1 MERLVRP
8 MQKGLVRPMQKGPVR
23 AMKQLVRPMQPL
35 ARPILICL
43 FGKGAGPEDET
54 AGSADET
61 AELGQG
67 SSWPGCLPSSTI
79 DSRWRLGLSRGMHTV
94 ARN

>member
-8 MQKGLVRPMQKGPVR
+8 MHKGLVRPMQKGPVR

-43 FGKGAGPEDET
+43 FGK
-54 AGSADET
+54 
-61 AELGQG
+61 
-67 SSWPGCLPSSTI
+67 
-79 DSRWRLGLSRGMHTV
+79 RGWFG
-94 ARN
+94 R

>member
-1 MERLVRP
+1 MERLGRP

-43 FGKGAGPEDET
+43 FGKGAGSADET
-54 AGSADET
+54 AGSAD
-61 AELGQG
+61 AAAGGPPNFDMLVRQMG
-67 SSWPGCLPSSTI
+67 WPG
-79 DSRWRLGLSRGMHTV
+79 G
-94 ARN
+94 